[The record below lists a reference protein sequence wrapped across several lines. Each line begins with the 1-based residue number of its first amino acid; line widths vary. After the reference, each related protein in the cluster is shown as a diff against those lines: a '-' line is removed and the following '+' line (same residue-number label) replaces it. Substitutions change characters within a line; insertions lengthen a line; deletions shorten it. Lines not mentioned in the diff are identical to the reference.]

1 MEKKVKRSVEETSF
15 RLSYMID
22 WPPDYGKQGNNK
34 SWATYLAIW
43 YWTKQKIYI
52 ETTLSSCDESSKNK

>member
-1 MEKKVKRSVEETSF
+1 
-15 RLSYMID
+15 MID